1 MRIHAHVLV
10 LNLRSQ
16 RSDWLGLVWL
26 GLLKHGLCI
35 PLFRQGPAAPMRER
49 EGGSFC
55 REGIMLFPPPPIR
68 SLLVLHKL
76 CWKSS
81 RNVNLLLRYTTL
93 HTGLCSPR
101 ICCIFFS
108 ALHFLAF
115 FFFSLSHVVKEGP
128 ISLENGMGKL
138 TAAQCWSRFSAWQAL
153 KAIPLV
159 DEVGGGGRG
168 GG

>member
-1 MRIHAHVLV
+1 MRIRAHVLV

-35 PLFRQGPAAPMRER
+35 PVFRQGPAAPMRER

-93 HTGLCSPR
+93 QTGLCSPR
-101 ICCIFFS
+101 ICCIFFCS
-108 ALHFLAF
+108 SLSSLF
-115 FFFSLSHVVKEGP
+115 FFFCESCGEGRANL
-128 ISLENGMGKL
+128 IGERNGETYSCTMLKPVFCL
-138 TAAQCWSRFSAWQAL
+138 T
-153 KAIPLV
+153 
-159 DEVGGGGRG
+159 GT
-168 GG
+168 

>member
-1 MRIHAHVLV
+1 MRIRAHVLV

-35 PLFRQGPAAPMRER
+35 PVFRQGPAAPMRER

-93 HTGLCSPR
+93 QTGLCSPR
-101 ICCIFFS
+101 ICCIFFCS
-108 ALHFLAF
+108 SLSSLF
-115 FFFSLSHVVKEGP
+115 FFFLWVMWWRKGQSHWRTEWGNLQLHNAEAGFLPDRHLK
-128 ISLENGMGKL
+128 
-138 TAAQCWSRFSAWQAL
+138 RFHSWM
-153 KAIPLV
+153 
-159 DEVGGGGRG
+159 R
-168 GG
+168 